1 MSRRNASFPASR
13 SFSPVPVHPGE
24 HLREDFMRPLGLSV
38 NALALA
44 LRVPATR
51 ILAIVS
57 QKRRISPDTALRLA
71 RYFRMSPEFWL
82 NLQTHY
88 ELALAERESLP
99 AISREVIP
107 CEQPEGIRQRVRP
120 GKESIEQ
127 GEFSAFQG
135 HGGLRKLADRE
146 KARGRDRRQKASGE

>member
-1 MSRRNASFPASR
+1 MTKKHTSVPATR
-13 SFSPVPVHPGE
+13 SFSFTPIHPGE
-24 HLREDFMRPLGLSV
+24 HLREDFMRPLGLTV

-51 ILAIVS
+51 ILAIVK

-88 ELALAERESLP
+88 ELALAERKSLK
-99 AISREVIP
+99 AIAREVLP
-107 CEQPEGIRQRVRP
+107 REQL
-120 GKESIEQ
+120 
-127 GEFSAFQG
+127 SA
-135 HGGLRKLADRE
+135 
-146 KARGRDRRQKASGE
+146 

>member
-1 MSRRNASFPASR
+1 
-13 SFSPVPVHPGE
+13 
-24 HLREDFMRPLGLSV
+24 MRPLGLSV